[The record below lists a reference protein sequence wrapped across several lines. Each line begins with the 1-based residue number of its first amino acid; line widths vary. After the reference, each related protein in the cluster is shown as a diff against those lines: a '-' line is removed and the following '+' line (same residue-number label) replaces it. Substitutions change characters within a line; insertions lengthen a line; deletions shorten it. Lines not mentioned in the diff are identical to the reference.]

1 MTLKDLEPGK
11 QAIVESVANGNIG
24 NRLQELGCTPG
35 ETVSVER
42 VAPFG
47 GTIAIRFL
55 DLDLCI
61 RSNEADQ
68 VSVRLLD

>member
-1 MTLKDLEPGK
+1 MTLKDLELGK
-11 QAIVESVANGNIG
+11 KAVVESVASGTIG

-35 ETVSVER
+35 ETISVER
-42 VAPFG
+42 IAPFG
-47 GTIAIRFL
+47 GTIAIRFS

>member
-1 MTLKDLEPGK
+1 MTLKDMEPGTE
-11 QAIVESVANGNIG
+11 AVVESVANGTIG
-24 NRLQELGCTPG
+24 NRLLELGCTPG
-35 ETVSVER
+35 ERVSVQR

-47 GTIAIRFL
+47 GTIAIRFSN
-55 DLDLCI
+55 LDLCI